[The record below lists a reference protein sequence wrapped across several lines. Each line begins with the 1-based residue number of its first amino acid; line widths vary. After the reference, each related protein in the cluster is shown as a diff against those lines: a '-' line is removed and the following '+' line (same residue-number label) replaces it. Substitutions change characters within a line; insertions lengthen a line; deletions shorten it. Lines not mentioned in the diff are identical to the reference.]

1 MRRGMNLVLTG
12 FCVVSVL
19 FACAPQVRRETRV
32 PPPSEVLPL
41 PPLHLEGIDKKIAS
55 LRVFIE
61 TEGLHEEE
69 AAIARSL
76 LATYESIREVLSY
89 PLFPDDYHRIV
100 DLLYGNLRYL
110 DEVHLKNMRRL
121 RTQTAQ
127 AYVERRKTI
136 LSDYLFGKHLSVIE
150 ACADLEK
157 EVAPAGL
164 TSEVALLCALSLGE
178 NARYEDALRISE
190 AISPELEKEPG
201 FTWLKLKSI
210 EWKVALGK
218 RDEALREYGQLATR
232 LREEEALLKSAERSV
247 LPEPSKVTAAERPER
262 EVATLGTEAPATI
275 TTEEVLKKAGELVKS
290 GEREKAAFLLYQHR
304 LRLEDGPEA
313 EAVDRALERLGD
325 TATTSLSPAEP
336 GSPPPAEPEGP
347 TVAEVVKMASALID
361 GEKYEEALVRLNE
374 LKQKESLSP
383 EGQRLETR
391 AVEKIIN
398 RERNK
403 AAEIF
408 LRARNTADPEKKEE
422 LLKSSYNI
430 LKAVADK
437 YPDSSLTKKINDNMR
452 AIENE
457 LKKIKRTG

>member
-1 MRRGMNLVLTG
+1 MRSGIKLVLAG
-12 FCVVSVL
+12 FCVVSLL

-32 PPPSEVLPL
+32 PPSSEVQPL

-55 LRVFIE
+55 LRVFLE
-61 TEGLHEEE
+61 TERLNEEE

-110 DEVHLKNMRRL
+110 DEVHLKTMLRL

-127 AYVERRKTI
+127 AYFERRTAI
-136 LSDYLFGKHLSVIE
+136 LSDYLSGKYLSVIE

-164 TSEVALLCALSLGE
+164 TSDIALLCALSLGE
-178 NARYEDALRISE
+178 NGRYEDALRISE

-201 FTWLKLKSI
+201 LTWLKMKSI
-210 EWKVALGK
+210 EWQVALGK
-218 RDEALREYGQLATR
+218 RDEALRDYEQVAAR
-232 LREEEALLKSAERSV
+232 LRDEEALLKSAERNV
-247 LPEPSKVTAAERPER
+247 LTERPKVTAAEPPEG
-262 EVATLGTEAPATI
+262 EVATRNTEAPAPI
-275 TTEEVLKKAGELVKS
+275 TTEEVLKKADELAKS

-304 LRLEDGPEA
+304 LRLEEGPEA
-313 EAVDRALERLGD
+313 EAVDHALERLGD
-325 TATTSLSPAEP
+325 TATTSPPPAEP
-336 GSPPPAEPEGP
+336 ESPAPAEPEGP

-361 GEKYEEALVRLNE
+361 GEKYEEALVKLNE

-383 EGQRLETR
+383 DGQRLETK

-422 LLKSSYNI
+422 LLKSSYTI

-437 YPDSSLTKKINDNMR
+437 YPDSPLNKKINDNMR

>member
-1 MRRGMNLVLTG
+1 MRKGMNLVLAG
-12 FCVVSVL
+12 FCVVSLL
-19 FACAPQVRRETRV
+19 FACAPQVRKETRV
-32 PPPSEVLPL
+32 PPPPEAQPL

-55 LRVFIE
+55 LRDFLE
-61 TEGLHEEE
+61 TKDLNEEE
-69 AAIARSL
+69 TAIARSL
-76 LATYESIREVLSY
+76 LVTYESIREILSY

-110 DEVHLKNMRRL
+110 DEVHLKTMRRL
-121 RTQTAQ
+121 RPQTAQ
-127 AYVERRKTI
+127 AYVERRKSI
-136 LSDYLFGKHLSVIE
+136 LSDYLLGKHLSVIE

-178 NARYEDALRISE
+178 NARYEDALRVSE

-218 RDEALREYGQLATR
+218 QDEALREYERLAAR
-232 LREEEALLKSAERSV
+232 LRDEEALLKSAERSV
-247 LPEPSKVTAAERPER
+247 LSEPSKVTAEERPES
-262 EVATLGTEAPATI
+262 EAATLKTEAPATI
-275 TTEEVLKKAGELVKS
+275 TTEEVLKKADDLVKS
-290 GEREKAAFLLYQHR
+290 GEPEKAQFLLYQHR
-304 LRLEDGPEA
+304 LRLEEGPEA
-313 EAVDRALERLGD
+313 EVVDHVLERLGD
-325 TATTSLSPAEP
+325 TATTSIS
-336 GSPPPAEPEGP
+336 PAEPEGP
-347 TVAEVVKMASALID
+347 TVGEVVKMASALID

-383 EGQRLETR
+383 DGQRLETR

-408 LRARNTADPEKKEE
+408 LRARNTVDPEKKEE

-437 YPDSSLTKKINDNMR
+437 YPDSSLNKKINDNMR

>member
-1 MRRGMNLVLTG
+1 MNLVLAG
-12 FCVVSVL
+12 FCAVSLL

-32 PPPSEVLPL
+32 PPPPEVQPL

-55 LRVFIE
+55 LRDFLE
-61 TEGLHEEE
+61 TKGLNEEE
-69 AAIARSL
+69 TAVARSL
-76 LATYESIREVLSY
+76 LATYESIREVLRY
-89 PLFPDDYHRIV
+89 PLFPDDYHRII

-110 DEVHLKNMRRL
+110 DEVHLKTMQRL

-127 AYVERRKTI
+127 AYFERRKTI
-136 LSDYLFGKHLSVIE
+136 LSDYLSGKYLSVIE
-150 ACADLEK
+150 ACAELEK
-157 EVAPAGL
+157 ELAPAGL
-164 TSEVALLCALSLGE
+164 TSEIALLCALSLGE
-178 NARYEDALRISE
+178 NGGYEDALRISE
-190 AISPELEKEPG
+190 AIRPELEKEPG

-218 RDEALREYGQLATR
+218 QDEALREYEELAAR
-232 LREEEALLKSAERSV
+232 LREEEALLKSAERRV

-262 EVATLGTEAPATI
+262 EVATLETEAPAPM
-275 TTEEVLKKAGELVKS
+275 TTEEILKKADELVKS
-290 GEREKAAFLLYQHR
+290 GDREKAEFLLYQHR

-313 EAVDRALERLGD
+313 EAVDYALESLGD
-325 TATTSLSPAEP
+325 TATTSPPPAEP
-336 GSPPPAEPEGP
+336 EGPSPAEPEGP

-361 GEKYEEALVRLNE
+361 GEKYEEALVKLNE
-374 LKQKESLSP
+374 LKQKESLTP
-383 EGQRLETR
+383 DGQKLEAR
-391 AVEKIIN
+391 AIEKIIN

-430 LKAVADK
+430 LKAVAEK
-437 YPDSSLTKKINDNMR
+437 YPDSPLNKRINDNMR

-457 LKKIKRTG
+457 LKKIKRMG